1 MADDKQTIIFVAND
15 DFELFDP
22 SYPEKDL
29 LRAVLLNA
37 IDDLDHNGLEGRRAL
52 DFFLS
57 PDHEDYLFSFRSI
70 CNHLDLD
77 PNKVLRQI
85 GIVDKLSPNGRVGE
99 QRPTPTAAQEPQKSE
114 Q

>member
-1 MADDKQTIIFVAND
+1 MGDDKQTIIFVAND

-70 CNHLDLD
+70 CNHLDID
-77 PNKVLRQI
+77 PNTLLKRI
-85 GIVDKLSPNGRVGE
+85 GLIGKLSPNGGPVVQGPSE
-99 QRPTPTAAQEPQKSE
+99 SAAQEPQKSE

>member
-1 MADDKQTIIFVAND
+1 MTDDKQTIIFVADD

-37 IDDLDHNGLEGRRAL
+37 IDDLDHNGLEGKRAL

-77 PNKVLRQI
+77 PNTLLRQI
-85 GIVDKLSPNGRVGE
+85 GLSAKPSTDGKLR
-99 QRPTPTAAQEPQKSE
+99 EPSIMNESEKSGS
-114 Q
+114 